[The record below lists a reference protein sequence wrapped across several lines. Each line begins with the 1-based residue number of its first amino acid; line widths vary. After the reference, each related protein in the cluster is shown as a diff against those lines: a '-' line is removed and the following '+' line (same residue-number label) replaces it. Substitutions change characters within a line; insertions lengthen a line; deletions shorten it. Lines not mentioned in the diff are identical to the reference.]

1 MTTTAYLRIWI
12 LHCRKEKNW
21 RISLGYANLLR
32 TAKVSEE
39 ISHDAADFIYKEGK
53 RLEQLSFK
61 MMDLIFLNADDFT
74 FKHENIMDILNE
86 VQASI
91 WAKLKE
97 KNIHLSIYGDNHS
110 ISIEKELLKVLLL
123 NLLDNAIKA
132 SKKDSEI
139 YLRVFESGDRRVIEV
154 RDNGIGMDKEHLDKI
169 IEPFYM
175 VDKSR
180 SRRNNGAGLGL
191 SICKKIADIHNA
203 DMNIES
209 RPNEGTSIKIIFQ

>member
-1 MTTTAYLRIWI
+1 
-12 LHCRKEKNW
+12 
-21 RISLGYANLLR
+21 
-32 TAKVSEE
+32 
-39 ISHDAADFIYKEGK
+39 
-53 RLEQLSFK
+53 

-74 FKHENIMDILNE
+74 LKHENIMDVLNE
-86 VQASI
+86 VNASI

-132 SKKDSEI
+132 SEKDSEI
-139 YLRVFESGDRRVIEV
+139 YLGVFESGDRMVIEV

-203 DMNIES
+203 DMSIES